1 MKTLVVEDDYITSEV
16 MREIMSSFG
25 ECEVAENGARAV
37 ELFKNA
43 LEANSPFDFILLDIM
58 MPEVD
63 GQEAL
68 NRIREEDYSRNIKGL
83 DGVKIVMTTAL
94 DDFDNIRAAFKNQ
107 CDGYLVKPL
116 DKDKVTRVLLD
127 LDLLQ

>member
-68 NRIREEDYSRNIKGL
+68 NRIREEEYSRNIKGL